1 MGPPPGSLNPAV
13 FQLGAASPMSQ
24 RKQRELPPTAARH
37 HSLHTLQ
44 SAPLYCSAWKEIKLK
59 VHVLR
64 GPVSYAA
71 GVQGSPTTGSGEGSA
86 LNLLVPGSRL
96 GAGQWTAWGRSR
108 CSPGQ
113 VCLPQASVSPVRNTG
128 PTFLQGSFLHLKKD
142 TERREREPDTC
153 AHSRAHA
160 GGFTYTG
167 VSPWVRL
174 VNRGSEMFRDLSQVT
189 PRLVHRRY

>member
-1 MGPPPGSLNPAV
+1 MGPSPGCLNPAV
-13 FQLGAASPMSQ
+13 FQLGAASPTSQ

-37 HSLHTLQ
+37 HTLHTLQ

-71 GVQGSPTTGSGEGSA
+71 GVQGSPTTGRGEGSA
-86 LNLLVPGSRL
+86 LNLWVPGSRP
-96 GAGQWTAWGRSR
+96 GAWGRSR

-113 VCLPQASVSPVRNTG
+113 VCLPQASVSPGRNTG

-153 AHSRAHA
+153 SQPGSCR

-189 PRLVHRRY
+189 LRLVHRRY